1 MSPSLAKCIF
11 VIRCWLWSYMQKYK
25 KKFLPGFQ
33 PFHIAVSDHAHLIL
47 TYLKSH
53 HNDKCIMI
61 LFTLFFDYCD
71 IILFFAENYTFV

>member
-11 VIRCWLWSYMQKYK
+11 VIRCLLWSYMQKYK

-33 PFHIAVSDHAHLIL
+33 PCHIAVSDFAPLL
-47 TYLKSH
+47 FTYLKRYRD
-53 HNDKCIMI
+53 DKRIMI